1 MNQPSD
7 ADRTHLPLRRARRV
21 DASPADLPVDV
32 RHSTPPR
39 PEAPLRPPA
48 GAPNV
53 LVVLIDDMG
62 FGASSAFGGP
72 CEMPTAE
79 RMAAQGVRFT
89 RFHTTAL
96 CSPTRQALLTGRNH
110 HTVNMGVIAEV
121 ATAARGYTGVRPD
134 DCATLAQVLRMN
146 GYSTGAFGKMHQTPP
161 WETSPAG
168 PFDRWPTGEG
178 FDRFYGF
185 LGGDTHQFTPALVD
199 GTTPIEPPRTPEEG
213 YHLSEDLVDQVI
225 GWTSTLGALTPDKPW
240 FAYLAF
246 GATHAPHHAP
256 QSYLDSYRG
265 AFDHGYDE
273 QRARTFARQQE
284 LGVVGPDAELTAP
297 NPHIPL
303 YADLDE
309 DSRRVGNRLF
319 EAYAAMATHADDQVD
334 RLLRALEEQGVLDD
348 TLVLYVLGDNGAS
361 AEAGA
366 FGTFNEMAY
375 QNDVAMTTAQIQ
387 ERLDEVGGPTAFNHV
402 PAGWAHAMN
411 TPYQWSKIVASHWG
425 GTRTGMI
432 ARLPGRVP
440 AGEVRHQFTHVID
453 VVPTILELAGL
464 PVPTSVNGI
473 DQAPLEGT
481 SFLYALDD
489 ADAAERHRTQYF
501 EIAGNRGIY
510 HDGWTAVTQHLLPWP
525 DRTYPVPAFDGD
537 TWELYAPGDWTQ
549 AHDVAAEMPEKL
561 RELQDRFLVEAARYH
576 VLPLDDRQRERFDPR
591 VAGRQDLVGDRTRM
605 VLRPGMT
612 RLNENTVLNVKNTSF
627 RATASLT
634 LPEDAPASGVV
645 LAQGGGFGGW
655 VIYLDAGVPVYVHNF
670 VGLELFTVR
679 GTSALPAGEQTLV
692 LDFVYDGG
700 GAGRGGTATFRL
712 GRGEDATVLGSGR
725 VERTVP
731 ALFSFDEGLD
741 VGLDSLDPVVAGYP
755 TPQGRFSGTVHQ
767 VVLDIDPGA
776 EHDEEMVVR
785 ARYRRQ

>member
-1 MNQPSD
+1 MTDPQTL
-7 ADRTHLPLRRARRV
+7 DRHRLPIARPEPPQDMAV
-21 DASPADLPVDV
+21 DARDAERREPQP
-32 RHSTPPR
+32 
-39 PEAPLRPPA
+39 PLRPPA

-72 CEMPTAE
+72 CEMPAAE
-79 RMAAQGVRFT
+79 RMAAEGVRFS

-110 HTVNMGVIAEV
+110 HTANMGVIAEV
-121 ATAARGYTGVRPD
+121 ATSARGYTGVRPD

-178 FDRFYGF
+178 FDTFYGF

-213 YHLSEDLVDQVI
+213 YHLSEDLVDRVI
-225 GWTSTLGALTPDKPW
+225 DWTGTLTALTPDKPW

-256 QSYLDSYRG
+256 ASYLQRYRG
-265 AFDHGYDE
+265 RFEHGYDR
-273 QRARTFARQQE
+273 QRELTFARQQE
-284 LGVVGPDAELTAP
+284 LGLVPEDAELTPP
-297 NPHIPL
+297 NRLIPL
-303 YADLDE
+303 YDE
-309 DSRRVGNRLF
+309 LSDDDRTVGNRLF
-319 EAYAAMATHADDQVD
+319 EAYAAMASHVDDQVA
-334 RLLRALEEQGVLDD
+334 RLVGALEEQGVLDD
-348 TLVLYVLGDNGAS
+348 TLVLYILGDNGAS

-375 QNDVAMTTAQIQ
+375 QNDILMTTDQIK
-387 ERLDEVGGPTAFNHV
+387 ERLDDIGGPHAFNHV

-453 VVPTILELAGL
+453 VVPTVLELAGL
-464 PVPTSVNGI
+464 PAPTQVNGVT
-473 DQAPLEGT
+473 QTPLEGT
-481 SFLYALDD
+481 SFAYALEEP
-489 ADAAERHRTQYF
+489 AAPERHRTQYF

-510 HDGWTAVTQHLLPWP
+510 HDGWTAVTQHVLPWP
-525 DRTYPVPAFDGD
+525 DRSIPTPNLAED
-537 TWELYAPGDWTQ
+537 TWELYGPDDWTQ
-549 AHDVAAEMPEKL
+549 ARDLATEMPEKL
-561 RELQDRFLVEAARYH
+561 RELQDRFLIEAATYH

-591 VAGRQDLVGDRTRM
+591 IAGRQDLMAGRTRM

-627 RATASLT
+627 TLTCSLV
-634 LPEDAPASGVV
+634 LPEDPASGVV
-645 LAQGGGFGGW
+645 IAQGGGFGGW
-655 VIYLDAGVPVYVHNF
+655 ALHLEAGVPVYVHNY
-670 VGLELFTVR
+670 VGLEVFTVR
-679 GTSALPAGEQTLV
+679 ADRALPTGERTL
-692 LDFVYDGG
+692 LLRFDYDGG
-700 GAGRGGTATFRL
+700 GTGRGGEVSFVVDGDEI
-712 GRGEDATVLGSGR
+712 GRGR
-725 VERTVP
+725 VDRTVP
-731 ALFSFDEGLD
+731 AIFSFDEGLD
-741 VGLDSLDPVVAGYP
+741 IGLDSLDPVTGYA
-755 TPQGRFSGTVHQ
+755 TPGGRFTGTIRE
-767 VVLDIDPGA
+767 VVVDIAPDA
-776 EHDEEMVVR
+776 EHDPDLVLR
-785 ARYRRQ
+785 ARYRRH